1 MNKRAILD
9 SMKEVLSQGEALL
22 GALDDAAYTSRV
34 PAAFNASVGGHY
46 RHCLDHFQ
54 SVFDGLDA
62 AEIDYDDRKRDPRI
76 ETVREVA
83 LNQTRQLLRASDGLG
98 AWILDFPIHARSKV
112 SYAVDES
119 PSAHSTVARE
129 IMFCVVHAI
138 HHYAL
143 IRVMCGMLNAAVPEG
158 FGVAPSTIKHQKSAV
173 LLRGRCAG
181 SQDPEGA
188 PVQQLDRAA

>member
-1 MNKRAILD
+1 MNKRVIFD

-22 GALDDAAYTSRV
+22 SALDDAAYTTRV

-46 RHCLDHFQ
+46 RHCLDHFR

-62 AEIDYDDRKRDPRI
+62 EEINYDDRKRDPGI

-83 LNQTRQLLRASDGLG
+83 LTQTRQLLNASEGLG
-98 AWILDFPIHARSKV
+98 DWVLDYPIHARSKV
-112 SYAVDES
+112 SYATDES
-119 PSAHSTVARE
+119 PAALSTVARE

-143 IRVMCGMLNAAVPEG
+143 IRVMCGMLNAPLPEG
-158 FGVAPSTIKHQKSAV
+158 FGVAPSTIKHQQSAA
-173 LLRGRCAG
+173 LLHGRRAN
-181 SQDPEGA
+181 SRDAA
-188 PVQQLDRAA
+188 PLHQLDRAA

>member
-1 MNKRAILD
+1 MNKRVIFD

-22 GALDDAAYTSRV
+22 SALDDAAYTTRV

-46 RHCLDHFQ
+46 RHCLDHFR

-62 AEIDYDDRKRDPRI
+62 EEINYDDRKRDPEI

-83 LNQTRQLLRASDGLG
+83 LTQTRQLLNASEGLG
-98 AWILDFPIHARSKV
+98 DWVLDYPIHARSKV

-119 PSAHSTVARE
+119 PAALSTVGRE

-143 IRVMCGMLNAAVPEG
+143 IRVMCGMLNAPLPEG
-158 FGVAPSTIKHQKSAV
+158 FGVAPSTIKHQQSAA
-173 LLRGRCAG
+173 LLPGRRAN
-181 SQDPEGA
+181 SRDAA
-188 PVQQLDRAA
+188 PLHQLDRAA